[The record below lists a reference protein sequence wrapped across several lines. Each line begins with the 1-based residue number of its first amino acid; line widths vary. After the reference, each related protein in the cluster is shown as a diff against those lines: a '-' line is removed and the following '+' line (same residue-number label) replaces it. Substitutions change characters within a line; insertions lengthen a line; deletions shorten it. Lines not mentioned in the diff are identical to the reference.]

1 MSCAPFTAA
10 ELSAGEALFRRPW
23 QFVMS
28 VPSLDL
34 LPAAERCEIAVAGRS
49 NVGKS
54 SLINRLLGRSLA
66 RTSNT
71 PGRTQELNFYESPG
85 IPLFVVDLPG
95 YGFAE
100 APKQRVES
108 WTRLVKDYLRG
119 RASLQRVLLLVDARR
134 GLTDPDLE
142 MLQLLD
148 GAAVSY
154 EAVLTKADKVKTTEL
169 ASALG
174 ALKEALIAHPAATV
188 KILATSARTGL
199 GVPDLRAEIALLA
212 AAAGALRD

>member
-1 MSCAPFTAA
+1 MNRAPFTAA

-23 QFVMS
+23 QFVMG

-34 LPAAERCEIAVAGRS
+34 LPAAERSEIAFAGRS

-71 PGRTQELNFYESPG
+71 PGRTQELNFYETPG
-85 IPLFVVDLPG
+85 LPLFVVDLPG

-100 APKQRVES
+100 APKRRVEA
-108 WTRLVKDYLRG
+108 WTRLVQDYLRG
-119 RASLQRVLLLVDARR
+119 RASLLRVLLLIDARR

-142 MLQLLD
+142 MLQLMD
-148 GAAVSY
+148 RSAVSY
-154 EAVLTKADKVKTTEL
+154 EAVLTKTDKVKATEL
-169 ASALG
+169 AAQRA
-174 ALKEALIAHPAATV
+174 ALKEALLAHPAAAVT
-188 KILATSARTGL
+188 ILPTSARTGI
-199 GVPDLRAEIALLA
+199 GVAELRAEIAALA
-212 AAAGALRD
+212 AAAGALRG